1 MGQYLRPTPQHLPVV
16 EYITPAQFEFYRRN
30 CTQKRIRTCRLR
42 SARAQ
47 LLSRGRFSSRRSLV
61 MERDRSRIAAV
72 IPAYQEEKHV
82 GEVAQ
87 RTRAQLENVLVVDD
101 GSTDATAERARSS
114 GVDVVIHPQN
124 RGKGESIKTGLR
136 YWLERGSEYVVLL
149 DADGQHLPEEISRFV
164 DAAASESRRENFHWH
179 AHERRQRDA
188 VRAADR
194 ESVHE
199 RRISRVCG
207 QQIPDTQCG
216 FRMLHR
222 DIIPEVL
229 SGAEPV
235 RLRDRNAHHREPER
249 PSHRIGSDQR
259 PIYSDEVSSIHPVRD
274 TIRFFKLMRRYRNL

>member
-1 MGQYLRPTPQHLPVV
+1 
-16 EYITPAQFEFYRRN
+16 
-30 CTQKRIRTCRLR
+30 
-42 SARAQ
+42 
-47 LLSRGRFSSRRSLV
+47 

-101 GSTDATAERARSS
+101 GSTDTTAERARSS

-164 DAAASESRRENFHWH
+164 DSAVSES
-179 AHERRQRDA
+179 DA
-188 VRAADR
+188 KIFIGSRMNDTSMMPLV
-194 ESVHE
+194 
-199 RRISRVCG
+199 RRIVNRYMSGKISQVCG
-207 QQIPDTQCG
+207 QPIPDTQCG

-222 DIIPEVL
+222 DIIPDVL
-229 SGAEPV
+229 SGASRFEYETEMLIIAS
-235 RLRDRNAHHREPER
+235 RKGHRVA
-249 PSHRIGSDQR
+249 SV
-259 PIYSDEVSSIHPVRD
+259 PITTVYSDEVSSINPVRD
-274 TIRFFKLMRRYRNL
+274 TLRFFKLMRRYRKL

>member
-1 MGQYLRPTPQHLPVV
+1 
-16 EYITPAQFEFYRRN
+16 
-30 CTQKRIRTCRLR
+30 
-42 SARAQ
+42 
-47 LLSRGRFSSRRSLV
+47 

-164 DAAASESRRENFHWH
+164 DSAASESNAKIFIGSRMSDTNAMPLVRRIVNRYMSGE
-179 AHERRQRDA
+179 
-188 VRAADR
+188 
-194 ESVHE
+194 
-199 RRISRVCG
+199 ISRVCG

-229 SGAEPV
+229 SGASRFDYETEMLIIAS
-235 RLRDRNAHHREPER
+235 RKGHRVA
-249 PSHRIGSDQR
+249 SV
-259 PIYSDEVSSIHPVRD
+259 PITTVYSDEVSSINPVRD

>member
-1 MGQYLRPTPQHLPVV
+1 
-16 EYITPAQFEFYRRN
+16 
-30 CTQKRIRTCRLR
+30 
-42 SARAQ
+42 
-47 LLSRGRFSSRRSLV
+47 

-164 DAAASESRRENFHWH
+164 DSAALESNAKIFIGSRMNDISGMPLVRRIVNRYMSGE
-179 AHERRQRDA
+179 
-188 VRAADR
+188 
-194 ESVHE
+194 
-199 RRISRVCG
+199 ISRVCG

-229 SGAEPV
+229 SGASRFEYETEMLIIAS
-235 RLRDRNAHHREPER
+235 RKGHRVE
-249 PSHRIGSDQR
+249 SV
-259 PIYSDEVSSIHPVRD
+259 PITTVYSDEVSSINPVRD
-274 TIRFFKLMRRYRNL
+274 TLRFFKLMRRYRKL